1 MKYIKQ
7 PVEKWEKRTR
17 DNNIIPFNS
26 SVVKVKCGKWYNFH
40 SKYMPDPEKKNEIPQ
55 CNRCPSAQVTTDW
68 QGYVIIMDP
77 ERSEIA
83 KRLNVDRPGKY
94 ALKVNTR

>member
-1 MKYIKQ
+1 MAAMLGSMK
-7 PVEKWEKRTR
+7 
-17 DNNIIPFNS
+17 IIMSEVKMMAKNPFVCAEC
-26 SVVKVKCGKWYNFH
+26 SVIL
-40 SKYMPDPEKKNEIPQ
+40 PDPEKKNDIPQ

-68 QGYVIIMDP
+68 QGYVIIMNP

-94 ALKVNTR
+94 ALKVNIR

>member
-1 MKYIKQ
+1 LAAMLGSMK
-7 PVEKWEKRTR
+7 
-17 DNNIIPFNS
+17 IIMSEVKMMAKNPFVCAEC
-26 SVVKVKCGKWYNFH
+26 SVIL
-40 SKYMPDPEKKNEIPQ
+40 PDPEKKNDIPQ

-68 QGYVIIMDP
+68 QGYVIIMNP

-94 ALKVNTR
+94 ALKVNIR

>member
-1 MKYIKQ
+1 MKTTTNEVNKMAKN
-7 PVEKWEKRTR
+7 PFACAECS
-17 DNNIIPFNS
+17 IIL
-26 SVVKVKCGKWYNFH
+26 
-40 SKYMPDPEKKNEIPQ
+40 PDPEKKNDIPQ

>member
-1 MKYIKQ
+1 MLGLMK
-7 PVEKWEKRTR
+7 
-17 DNNIIPFNS
+17 IIMNEVKMMAKNPFVCAEC
-26 SVVKVKCGKWYNFH
+26 SVIL
-40 SKYMPDPEKKNEIPQ
+40 PDPEKKNDIPQ

-94 ALKVNTR
+94 ALKVNIR

>member
-1 MKYIKQ
+1 MAK
-7 PVEKWEKRTR
+7 
-17 DNNIIPFNS
+17 NPFACAE
-26 SVVKVKCGKWYNFH
+26 VVSFYQILK
-40 SKYMPDPEKKNEIPQ
+40 ENEIPQ

-77 ERSEIA
+77 ERSQIA

>member
-1 MKYIKQ
+1 MVAMLGLMKTIMNEVKMMA
-7 PVEKWEKRTR
+7 K
-17 DNNIIPFNS
+17 NPFVCAEC
-26 SVVKVKCGKWYNFH
+26 SVIL
-40 SKYMPDPEKKNEIPQ
+40 PDPEKKNDIPQ

-94 ALKVNTR
+94 ALKVNIR

>member
-1 MKYIKQ
+1 MVATLGSMK
-7 PVEKWEKRTR
+7 
-17 DNNIIPFNS
+17 IIMNEVKMMAKNPFVCAEC
-26 SVVKVKCGKWYNFH
+26 SVIL
-40 SKYMPDPEKKNEIPQ
+40 PDPEKKNDIPQ
-55 CNRCPSAQVTTDW
+55 CNRFPSAQVTTDW

-94 ALKVNTR
+94 ALKVNIR

>member
-1 MKYIKQ
+1 MVAMLGLMK
-7 PVEKWEKRTR
+7 
-17 DNNIIPFNS
+17 IIMNEVKMMAKNPFVCAEC
-26 SVVKVKCGKWYNFH
+26 SVIL
-40 SKYMPDPEKKNEIPQ
+40 PDPEKKNDIPQ

-94 ALKVNTR
+94 ALKVNIR

>member
-1 MKYIKQ
+1 MAKN
-7 PVEKWEKRTR
+7 PLACAG
-17 DNNIIPFNS
+17 S
-26 SVVKVKCGKWYNFH
+26 S
-40 SKYMPDPEKKNEIPQ
+40 MILPDPEKKNDIPQ
-55 CNRCPSAQVTTDW
+55 SNRCPTAQVTTDW
-68 QGYVIIMDP
+68 QGYVIIMNP